1 MDKEKIKSLMI
12 AGYKGAK
19 LGLSQEEL
27 MELVEITLPNLIP
40 YSQ

>member
-19 LGLSQEEL
+19 LGLSQEEII
-27 MELVEITLPNLIP
+27 ELVDLTLPTPN
-40 YSQ
+40 SH

>member
-27 MELVEITLPNLIP
+27 LEFVELTIPNLIP
-40 YSQ
+40 HSR